1 MAADWVLDTSVL
13 AKCLFSEPD
22 SDSARAAVAR
32 AGRLIAPDYLFI
44 ELSSIAAK
52 KIRREEVTHA
62 YAAEAIRRAQP
73 MLDEVVAARP
83 FAAKAL
89 ELAVEHGVSVYDG
102 LYVAVAMARDGVVL
116 TADIRLVEAC
126 KRAGLGRY
134 ALRLDAAG

>member
-1 MAADWVLDTSVL
+1 MAADWVLDASVL
-13 AKCLFSEPD
+13 AKCLFSEAG
-22 SDSARAAVAR
+22 SEVARAAVAR
-32 AGRLIAPDYLFI
+32 VDRLIAPDYLFI

-52 KIRREEVTHA
+52 NIRREGVTHA
-62 YAAEAIRRAQP
+62 YAAEAIRRAET
-73 MLDEVVAARP
+73 MLDEILPARP

-102 LYVAVAMARDGVVL
+102 LYLALAVARESVVL

-134 ALRLDAAG
+134 ALRLDEAD